1 MVLIFSRLSAEANK
15 ELRISPKKQA
25 SAKCSIN
32 AQAKTAQVRKTNSPN
47 AKKMPTIGCK
57 SPKKTTSPIS
67 SAADNVDNAY
77 SSQVAQES
85 NAIQT
90 AKKLKRF
97 LESNEPTAS
106 SSSQP
111 DDMPV
116 DEAAKRS
123 NVGMSSTKMKTQK
136 SHMLLKP
143 IKKQKRAHEYQV
155 SGDEEEKSDVKV
167 HAECESQKE
176 QEKYNV
182 PEIQWTRDEDRLLL
196 EQIKAGFDSNRQYI
210 AEFAHRFPNKTQEHI
225 RNRIDFLIDF
235 LTKYRKM
242 KK

>member
-1 MVLIFSRLSAEANK
+1 M
-15 ELRISPKKQA
+15 RISPKKQA
-25 SAKCSIN
+25 AAKCSIN
-32 AQAKTAQVRKTNSPN
+32 AQTKTAQVRKTNSPN

-57 SPKKTTSPIS
+57 SPKKTASPIA
-67 SAADNVDNAY
+67 SAADNVENAC
-77 SSQVAQES
+77 SPQMAQES

-97 LESNEPTAS
+97 LEIDEPTAS
-106 SSSQP
+106 TSSQP
-111 DDMPV
+111 DDVVAV

-123 NVGMSSTKMKTQK
+123 NFEMSSTKMKSQK

-155 SGDEEEKSDVKV
+155 SADEEEKTEEIAKKGEVKV
-167 HAECESQKE
+167 HSECDGQKE
-176 QEKYNV
+176 LEKDNA
-182 PEIQWTRDEDRLLL
+182 PEIQWTKEEDRLLL
-196 EQIKAGFDSNRQYI
+196 EQIYAGLNSKRQYI
-210 AEFAHRFPNKTQEHI
+210 AEFAHRFPNKSQEHI

-235 LTKYRKM
+235 LTKLQN